1 MNSDEWQVAEILRQE
16 TGRFDRRLTIGPAQ
30 WPHFD
35 LLWIHEG
42 AVQVTLGRAA
52 EPLLIDA
59 PGGVLIFPDVAFSG
73 RARNG
78 GANASICHFTA
89 TPGTRTGAGAGAG
102 TATSERFLRC
112 EGPGAFHVQNLVA
125 ASLALARGGAP
136 MAHRQRLLAA
146 ILDWFSSTST
156 APARTRLDEA
166 WSRAEAR
173 LAHMR
178 GLADVAAEIGLS
190 ESSLRA
196 MHRKRFG
203 APAGKH
209 LTNLRMRTAE
219 RLLATTGMSIFEVSA
234 AVGYAHAESFTASFS
249 RSRGQSPNAYRRW
262 CRRFA

>member
-1 MNSDEWQVAEILRQE
+1 MPMNSDEWQVAEILRQE

-42 AVQVTLGRAA
+42 AVQLKLGDEE

-89 TPGTRTGAGAGAG
+89 APGTAIATRAGKR
-102 TATSERFLRC
+102 ERFLRC

-125 ASLALARGGAP
+125 ASLALARRGAP

-146 ILDWFSSTST
+146 ILDWFSSTGT
-156 APARTRLDEA
+156 TPPRTRLDEA

-196 MHRKRFG
+196 MHRKRYG

-209 LTNLRMRTAE
+209 LTNLRMKTAE
-219 RLLATTGMSIFEVSA
+219 RLLATTGMSISEVSA